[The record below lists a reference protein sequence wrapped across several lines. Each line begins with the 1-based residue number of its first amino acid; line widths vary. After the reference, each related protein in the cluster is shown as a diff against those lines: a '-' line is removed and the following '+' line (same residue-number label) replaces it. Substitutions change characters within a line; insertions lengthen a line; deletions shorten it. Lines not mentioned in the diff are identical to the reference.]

1 MRVTSGGLSHRR
13 ETGFLMITIS
23 VTVTLLR
30 GRISAHAESI
40 AIVAAIALMSIG
52 IYLMIGLFALGKNC
66 PACAVKL
73 RFGTHRCYRCRQISG

>member
-13 ETGFLMITIS
+13 ETGFLMVTSS
-23 VTVTLLR
+23 VTVTLLL
-30 GRISAHAESI
+30 GRISAHLESI
-40 AIVAAIALMSIG
+40 VIIAAIVLMSIG
-52 IYLMIGLFALGKNC
+52 IYLMIALFALGKNC